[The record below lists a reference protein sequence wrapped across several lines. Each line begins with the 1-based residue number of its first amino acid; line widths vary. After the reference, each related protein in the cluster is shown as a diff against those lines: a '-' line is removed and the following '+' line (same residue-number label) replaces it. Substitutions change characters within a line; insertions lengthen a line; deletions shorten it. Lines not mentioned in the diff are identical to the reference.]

1 VQRLNCRGGAIH
13 LPLVMQMEDGL
24 TPEHRRCPARAR
36 VPALTIA
43 ALALLWATRAN
54 AVPSFASQ
62 TGMPCSQCHVIAF
75 GPALT
80 AYGRQFK
87 LNGYTLG
94 DAEHRMPLA
103 VMLQGGFEHTSAAQP
118 AAPAS
123 HFADN
128 NNLSL
133 DQASVFVA
141 TRISEHV
148 GVFAQATYD
157 GDARH
162 FNWDNTDL
170 RYSRAVSL
178 FGTDEIIGI
187 SVNNNPTVQDLWNST
202 PAWGFPYIT
211 SGLVPSPA
219 ASPVIAGALAQ
230 LVVGVTGYTMI
241 HDHLYLEAGG
251 YRGLSDRWL
260 DNVGLYPSQSPHVN
274 GVAPYYRVAYQLS
287 AGSHYFSAGTFGL
300 DVKLQP
306 DPTSPATNR
315 YTDVGFDAQYQFA
328 NEGPHAVQVN
338 FANIHERQN
347 LAASFAAGNA
357 TNPKDSLNQL
367 RLDAGYTYS
376 QTWGGTLGL
385 FDLTGSGDAALYA
398 PSLLT
403 GSLSGSPGSRGYIAQ
418 LEYVPFGKAN
428 SWARPWL
435 NARIGLQYSGYLKF
449 NGGASNYDGF
459 GRAASQNNS
468 LFLFYWLAF

>member
-1 VQRLNCRGGAIH
+1 ML
-13 LPLVMQMEDGL
+13 MEDGP
-24 TPEHRRCPARAR
+24 TPDHRWCSARAR
-36 VPALTIA
+36 VPAFTLA
-43 ALALLWATRAN
+43 ALALLCATRAN

-87 LNGYTLG
+87 LNGYTFG
-94 DAEHRMPLA
+94 DANGRVPVA
-103 VMLQGGFEHTSAAQP
+103 VMAQGGFEHTSAAQP
-118 AAPAS
+118 AAPAA

-141 TRISEHV
+141 TRISEHL
-148 GVFAQATYD
+148 GVFAQATYS
-157 GDARH
+157 GEARH

-170 RYSRAVSL
+170 RYARAVSL
-178 FGTDEIIGI
+178 FGSDEIVGI

-219 ASPVIAGALAQ
+219 ASPIIAGGLAQ

-251 YRGLSDRWL
+251 YRGLADRWL
-260 DNVGLYPSQSPHVN
+260 DNVGLYPSLSPHVN
-274 GVAPYYRVAYQLS
+274 GVAPYYRAAYQLS
-287 AGSHYFSAGTFGL
+287 GESHYLSIGTFGL

-306 DPTSPATNR
+306 DPASPATNR
-315 YTDVGFDAQYQFA
+315 YTDVGFDAEYQFA
-328 NEGPHAVQVN
+328 SEGPHGVVVN
-338 FANIHERQN
+338 FSTVHERQN
-347 LAASFAAGNA
+347 LAASLAAGTAVNSQ
-357 TNPKDSLNQL
+357 DSLNQL
-367 RLDAGYTYS
+367 RLDAGYTYR
-376 QTWGGTLGL
+376 QTWGATLAL
-385 FDLTGSGDAALYA
+385 FDLTGTSDAALYT
-398 PSLLT
+398 PSPLS
-403 GSLSGSPGSRGYIAQ
+403 GSFGGSPGSRGYIAL
-418 LEYVPFGKAN
+418 LEYVPFGKAT
-428 SWARPWL
+428 SWGRPWL
-435 NARIGLQYSGYLKF
+435 NVRVGLQYTGYLRF
-449 NGGASNYDGF
+449 NGGTANYDGF